1 MKTKLRDLVHK
12 EPRKVCRTTS
22 APQASV
28 SFVAKL
34 AAHSRTPTSLESWCV
49 FQSIPREEQSF
60 VAKLAAHSRTPSS
73 RSADTKRVPSGPFH
87 ELPNPVSP
95 WLVKSSLSRRPR
107 RGSLL
112 DNRTQYSLFR
122 GIQRVRGQLLPVRG
136 VWARYDLWNSLYGV
150 HSWFPPLIPT
160 EGVATHD
167 RG

>member
-1 MKTKLRDLVHK
+1 MPLDLHSHGAPSTWIALLTAPVVNASRLR
-12 EPRKVCRTTS
+12 C
-22 APQASV
+22 QAS
-28 SFVAKL
+28 STFPDPCLPLRADTS
-34 AAHSRTPTSLESWCV
+34 SRAS
-49 FQSIPREEQSF
+49 QREEQSF

-122 GIQRVRGQLLPVRG
+122 GIQRVRGQLLPVKG
-136 VWARYDLWNSLYGV
+136 V
-150 HSWFPPLIPT
+150 
-160 EGVATHD
+160 
-167 RG
+167 